1 MRTSFQVLNSG
12 GQLQISRPA
21 PEPPNNRV
29 NGGGTPGQGQNV
41 YQQPHQH
48 QGGPGQ
54 TNGGNYD
61 TYNGPG
67 PRQETEER

>member
-1 MRTSFQVLNSG
+1 M
-12 GQLQISRPA
+12 QISRPA

-29 NGGGTPGQGQNV
+29 NGGGAPGQAQNV

-48 QGGPGQ
+48 QGPGH

-61 TYNGPG
+61 TYTGQ
-67 PRQETEER
+67 RQEADTER